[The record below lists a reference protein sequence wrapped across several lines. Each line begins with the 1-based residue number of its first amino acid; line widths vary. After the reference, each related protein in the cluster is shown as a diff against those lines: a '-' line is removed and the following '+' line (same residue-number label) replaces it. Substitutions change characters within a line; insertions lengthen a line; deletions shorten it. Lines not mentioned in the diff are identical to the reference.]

1 MLLLLQKGSQG
12 GEQQRS
18 CAFALGRGEHAAQG
32 LNQGLTGATAQQL
45 NPKTWL
51 LQQRGLQQSCQGAT
65 IEGVEQAEPHAQ
77 VSIGAAR
84 ITAPGLQFPQIHR
97 HRESVNLKLDL
108 LRRPHRSPSQQT
120 GEQSSNAAKAV

>member
-1 MLLLLQKGSQG
+1 MLLLLQEGSQG

-18 CAFALGRGEHAAQG
+18 CAVALGRGEHAAQG

-51 LQQRGLQQSCQGAT
+51 LQQRGLQQSSQSAA
-65 IEGVEQAEPHAQ
+65 IERVEQAEPHAQ
-77 VSIGAAR
+77 VAIGATGIA
-84 ITAPGLQFPQIHR
+84 APGLQFPQIHW